1 MPQLDG
7 KVAIVT
13 GGSRGIG
20 YAIARRLV
28 QHGARVAVT
37 GRDLA
42 RLRTAVAEIGPP
54 SQVMAL
60 PGAVGDSAVV
70 AESMARVEAAFGGL
84 EILVNNAGIGVFR
97 PVEEMSDAKWQ
108 SVIATNLT
116 GPFNWCRA
124 AIPALRRRKGGTI
137 VNISSLATRNP
148 FAGAA
153 AYAATK
159 AALNAFSE
167 ALLEELRYDDIRVAL
182 VLPGSVNTTFNDRA
196 PGTGADWR
204 VAPEDVAQV
213 VLDLLLQHPRALT
226 SRIEIRPSKPS
237 KEKSST

>member
-20 YAIARRLV
+20 YATARRLV

-37 GRDLA
+37 GRDRA
-42 RLRTAVAEIGPP
+42 RLETAAAEIGPADR
-54 SQVMAL
+54 VMAL
-60 PGAVGDSAVV
+60 PGDVGDPALV
-70 AESMARVEAAFGGL
+70 AENMRTVESAFGGL
-84 EILVNNAGIGVFR
+84 DILVNNAGIGVFR
-97 PVEEMSDAKWQ
+97 PVDQMNDATWQ
-108 SVIATNLT
+108 SLITTNLT

-137 VNISSLATRNP
+137 VNISSLASKSP

-159 AALNAFSE
+159 AGLNAFSE

-196 PGTGADWR
+196 RGSGADWR
-204 VAPEDVAQV
+204 VAPEDVAQI
-213 VLDLLLQHPRALT
+213 VLDLILQHPRALS
-226 SRIEIRPSKPS
+226 SRIEVRPSKPS
-237 KEKSST
+237 KEK

>member
-20 YAIARRLV
+20 YAIARRLA

-42 RLRTAVAEIGPP
+42 RLRTAVAEIGPAN
-54 SQVMAL
+54 QVMAL
-60 PGAVGDSAVV
+60 PGDVSDPAVV
-70 AESMARVEAAFGGL
+70 AEGLAKVEASFGGL
-84 EILVNNAGIGVFR
+84 DILVNNAGIGVFR
-97 PVEEMSDAKWQ
+97 PVEQMSDAKWQ
-108 SVIATNLT
+108 SLIATNLT

-124 AIPALRRRKGGTI
+124 VIPVLRRRKGGTI
-137 VNISSLATRNP
+137 VNISSLASRIP

>member
-37 GRDLA
+37 GRDVA
-42 RLRTAVAEIGPP
+42 RLRTAVAEIGPAD
-54 SQVMAL
+54 QVMAL
-60 PGAVGDSAVV
+60 PGAVGDPAIV
-70 AESMARVEAAFGGL
+70 AEGIARVEAAFGGL
-84 EILVNNAGIGVFR
+84 DILVNNAGVGIFR

-108 SVIATNLT
+108 SLIATNLT

-124 AIPALRRRKGGTI
+124 AIPVLRRRKGGTI
-137 VNISSLATRNP
+137 VNISSLATRHP
-148 FAGAA
+148 FPGAA

-196 PGTGADWR
+196 PGSGADWR